1 MGYRI
6 FKDLKMEYSSEI
18 VKNFLKKFSESLEMD
33 EKDVS
38 LDSNISDLN
47 FDSLALIST
56 IAIVDE
62 CFEKVIDMDQL
73 NSCQK
78 VKDIIELVKEI

>member
-1 MGYRI
+1 MGCGI
-6 FKDLKMEYSSEI
+6 FKDLKMEYSNEI
-18 VKNFLKKFSESLEMD
+18 IKNFLKKFSESLEMD

-47 FDSLALIST
+47 FDSLALISI

-62 CFEKVIDMDQL
+62 CFEKIIDIDQL

>member
-1 MGYRI
+1 MGCRI
-6 FKDLKMEYSSEI
+6 FKDLTMEYSSEI
-18 VKNFLKKFSESLEMD
+18 IKNFLKKFAESLEMD

-38 LDSNISDLN
+38 LDSNISDQN